1 MKLFTKLA
9 LVSAV
14 AVSGSAMAMESMD
27 DSALSSTTGQDGISL
42 GIALDHISIQNL
54 YIHDNGGL
62 ALTGTAAIPGN
73 DGPDGIA
80 NTADDV
86 AATPATSNY
95 NGVGSTG
102 ATGTTGAITITGTGY
117 AGTLA
122 TGATQQEQDAHA
134 LKLRTQ
140 TNGIDIKANP
150 GASNANIVKFGT
162 QNVLAKLDIDSDA
175 GTGTNG
181 AFLNIAAK
189 VSGLDIAIGKI
200 GVAKSN
206 AAQASGAQRGIVT
219 GSNNTIIDGLNLKT
233 GMTTAN
239 IQLGATPQ
247 GAMINLSGTMTGG
260 LEIADL
266 GIVDNAGGGT
276 IRIGSIVVSDTG
288 VADLTTNAKVSVVP
302 GALKIEAMSN
312 ATDMYIKSIKLGE
325 SALTP
330 ASALGS
336 IGDVEVRNMQ
346 VSHGGI
352 AGAVILVTGH

>member
-9 LVSAV
+9 LVSAI
-14 AVSGSAMAMESMD
+14 AVSGQAMAMQSLD
-27 DSALSSTTGQDGISL
+27 DSALSAATGQDGISL
-42 GIALDHISIQNL
+42 GIALDHITIQNL

-62 ALTGTAAIPGN
+62 AVVGTAG
-73 DGPDGIA
+73 
-80 NTADDV
+80 
-86 AATPATSNY
+86 TPASGTQGQPGYVPAVPATANY

-102 ATGTTGAITITGTGY
+102 ATGTTGAITITGTDY
-117 AGTLA
+117 NGTLA
-122 TGATQQEQDAHA
+122 AGATQQEQDTHA
-134 LKLRTQ
+134 LKLRTK
-140 TNGIDIKANP
+140 TNGIDIVANP
-150 GASNANIVKFGT
+150 GASNANIVKFGN

-175 GTGTNG
+175 GTGANG

-206 AAQASGAQRGIVT
+206 AAQASGAQRGIVAN
-219 GSNNTIIDGLNLKT
+219 SNNTIIDGLNLKT

-260 LEIADL
+260 LEIANL

-325 SALTP
+325 SATTP
-330 ASALGS
+330 AAALGS
-336 IGDVEVRNMQ
+336 IGDVEVSNMN
-346 VSHGGI
+346 VSHNGI
-352 AGAVILVTGH
+352 AGAVILVSGH